1 MPYTIDHSGKLRWIN
16 DAPRLR
22 FTFPGAYRA
31 LHAYAMALRHGHDCD
46 MAARYALYC
55 AETTWHGP
63 VGWRLLD
70 LDKGRWM
77 KSNRIEA
84 SFDRFN
90 RLLCNTFPYS
100 VASKRCVDKWQYRDG
115 IDAIRDIIQT
125 TPERRR
131 SAAIH
136 LHVEAVRRFF
146 LFFNSL
152 DLWSDLLL
160 CCSNLAIKGP
170 VVEALGKNHAHDCI
184 VEPILAKQWAEFS
197 AYLGS
202 LASSL
207 NKRSTIRR
215 SILRAEVLLN
225 CIRINRPNF
234 PKHRDGVVDDDWCF
248 PGQHLF
254 TGPIS
259 PEAILFELMRI
270 EIESQMPR
278 PATWTAFRN
287 VRALAHH
294 IATSDSNSH
303 DKMRSLARYW
313 GFLVHQ
319 KPKGLDIWLARQSN
333 EHTWE
338 KDNALTKW
346 GD

>member
-1 MPYTIDHSGKLRWIN
+1 
-16 DAPRLR
+16 
-22 FTFPGAYRA
+22 
-31 LHAYAMALRHGHDCD
+31 
-46 MAARYALYC
+46 
-55 AETTWHGP
+55 
-63 VGWRLLD
+63 
-70 LDKGRWM
+70 M

-170 VVEALGKNHAHDCI
+170 VVEALEKNHAHDCI

-207 NKRSTIRR
+207 NKRSTISM